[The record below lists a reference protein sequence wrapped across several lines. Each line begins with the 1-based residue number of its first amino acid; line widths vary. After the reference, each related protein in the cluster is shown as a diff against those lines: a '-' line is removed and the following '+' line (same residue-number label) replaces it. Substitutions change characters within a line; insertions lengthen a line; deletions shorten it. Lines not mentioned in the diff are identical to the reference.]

1 MRCLLDASA
10 SRYRLLTF
18 HNDKKMSIHFLLSIQ
33 PTPLMPNQL
42 SNASRKE
49 VKLRLKGV
57 CKESKVDT
65 DYLLLGYEVLDKG
78 GSNRRKY
85 GGSTGWLLSH
95 NKEEDLWSLRH
106 EYYPDLSMTIEEK
119 DTLHVGV
126 HYWIAA
132 NNTCSLGP
140 YLIFVTDTTDM

>member
-1 MRCLLDASA
+1 
-10 SRYRLLTF
+10 
-18 HNDKKMSIHFLLSIQ
+18 
-33 PTPLMPNQL
+33 MPNQL
-42 SNASRKE
+42 SNASRQE

-95 NKEEDLWSLRH
+95 NKEEDLWSLKH
-106 EYYPDLSMTIEEK
+106 EYYPHLSLSMEEK
-119 DTLHVGV
+119 DTLPVGV
-126 HYWIAA
+126 HNWIAA
-132 NNTCSLGP
+132 NNTCSLGQ
-140 YLIFVTDTTDM
+140 TTR